1 LRSGNPGDQSEEGL
15 LKAKGSFYKSIKS
28 SSTSSLDLLGTL
40 ATSISRENLVSYG
53 TSGDSSMNLSAMG
66 GTDNTPA
73 SVNSSGISR
82 SDHSNNLKRNSKS
95 IQDFWML
102 VEMGDLSRP
111 DNEDIDIN
119 DEDDVHAAVFD
130 IEDDKS
136 NPTISSLSGKGN
148 SEAKRDET
156 LSAGA
161 PLPVSRC
168 ESAPSLSVNTLS
180 TLTSGGGSAGNGVG
194 NVNNRNIHPIK
205 ATGSSYSNVGSA
217 QQGGAKD
224 SKHDNVIM
232 ESLLS
237 IASAENS
244 RIDELNAHS
253 PAFPSVEKSTRAGG
267 DKKM

>member
-1 LRSGNPGDQSEEGL
+1 
-15 LKAKGSFYKSIKS
+15 
-28 SSTSSLDLLGTL
+28 
-40 ATSISRENLVSYG
+40 
-53 TSGDSSMNLSAMG
+53 
-66 GTDNTPA
+66 
-73 SVNSSGISR
+73 
-82 SDHSNNLKRNSKS
+82 
-95 IQDFWML
+95 ML

-180 TLTSGGGSAGNGVG
+180 TLTSGGGSAGNGAG
-194 NVNNRNIHPIK
+194 NVHPIK

-224 SKHDNVIM
+224 SKHEHVIM

-253 PAFPSVEKSTRAGG
+253 PAFPSVEKSTTTGG